1 MTNIYVIRHAE
12 AEGNLYRIA
21 QGQYDSLVTGR
32 GCRQVAALEKR
43 FESIHVDAVYS
54 SDLYRTCVTAGAV
67 YIPRR
72 LPLHRRKDLR
82 EICVGSWE
90 QKTWGEIART
100 DPEQM
105 SNFSHHLDRWRVEGA
120 ETPEQLRDRML
131 AAVREIAAEND
142 GKTVA
147 VFSHGCAI
155 RTLLA
160 TIQGY
165 DISQIG
171 ETPLG
176 SNTAVSLLEA
186 EGSELRVV
194 FRDDVSHLTEEITR
208 KRTGRQPRPLDP
220 GLYFEPVALP
230 ERRDWLL
237 EMAARAW
244 TDSGET
250 LPMNREALLGEDRLT
265 LAGAALDSDA
275 AQGLLQLD
283 LQREAGRKRGW
294 ISLCYIDRDSRKL
307 GYGVQLLGQAVEH
320 FRPLG
325 RETLCVALRPGAAAE
340 SFFREYGFRPTG
352 ETTEDGRSVLE
363 KDISFHPLP
372 DFG

>member
-1 MTNIYVIRHAE
+1 MTKIYLVRHAE

-21 QGQYDSLVTGR
+21 QGQYDSLITDR
-32 GCRQVAALEKR
+32 GSRQVAALKKR
-43 FESIHVDAVYS
+43 FESIHVDAVYA

-90 QKTWGEIART
+90 QKTWGEIARA

-105 SNFSHHLDRWRVEGA
+105 EFFSRHLDRWQVEGA
-120 ETPEQLRDRML
+120 ETPEQVRDRVL
-131 AAVREIAAEND
+131 KAIREIAAEND

-155 RTLLA
+155 RILLA

-186 EGSELRVV
+186 DGAELKVV
-194 FRDDVSHLTEEITR
+194 FRDDVSHLTEELIR
-208 KRTGRQPRPLDP
+208 KRTGKRLRPLDP
-220 GLYFEPVALP
+220 GLYFEPVRLP
-230 ERRDWLL
+230 EQRDWLL
-237 EMAARAW
+237 KLAAEAW
-244 TDSGET
+244 EDSGECRP
-250 LPMNREALLGEDRLT
+250 LEEAPLLDQTRLT
-265 LAGAALDSDA
+265 LAGALDGGA
-275 AQGLLQLD
+275 AVGLLQLD
-283 LQREAGRKRGW
+283 LEKEASRRRGW
-294 ISLCYIDRDSRKL
+294 ISLCCIARDSRAQ
-307 GYGVQLLGQAVEH
+307 GYGVQLLGQAVHH

-325 RETLCVALRPGAAAE
+325 RESLCVALRPEAEAAR
-340 SFFREYGFRPTG
+340 FFREYGFRPTG
-352 ETTEDGRSVLE
+352 ETGPDGRQVLE
-363 KDISFHPLP
+363 KDIAFHPLEE
-372 DFG
+372 FA